1 MQLSS
6 TQDLFNV
13 PEFQSS
19 VVPISLFNSWTASR
33 ARTVRRLSEP
43 TEAVQRT
50 MWTAFENWCTTNR
63 IELATLSAEELN
75 SYLQSREG
83 SVPASE
89 LTPRYAWRLVNL
101 VDQVLN
107 HAASVQGGV
116 RNRAAADLL
125 ESNPGLKHANSESK
139 DPLPEILSD
148 SEDRA
153 LVSFLVA
160 TVPRDSQPG
169 TRWQDIRNRTAVAL
183 QRGAGM
189 TPLEIRMLKLSS
201 VFLDRDPTKGPWTV
215 RAPATG
221 SIQVHD
227 APVAKWAR
235 PLLNHWM
242 QIRSELGISGDW
254 LLPSTKS
261 GKQWGKTA
269 QFDAVAE
276 VLEAAGLAGL
286 KGGSYRLRHTFAVR
300 QLSRPEIA
308 ETEVAGW
315 MGIDVRE
322 IQRYRG
328 VLMAPVDL
336 L

>member
-1 MQLSS
+1 MSPSITL
-6 TQDLFNV
+6 DLFDV
-13 PEFQSS
+13 PEFPSS
-19 VVPISLFNSWTASR
+19 AVSISAFDSWAASR
-33 ARTVRRLSEP
+33 ARTVRGLSEP

-50 MWTAFENWCTTNR
+50 MWTAFETWCNQNR
-63 IELATLSAEELN
+63 IELSALTAKELN
-75 SYLQSREG
+75 AYLLSREG

-89 LTPRYAWRLVNL
+89 LTPRYAWRLVAL
-101 VDQVLN
+101 VDGVLN
-107 HAASVQGGV
+107 HAASVQGRA
-116 RNRAAADLL
+116 RNHAASDLL

-148 SEDRA
+148 SEDRT
-153 LVSFLVA
+153 LVSFLSA
-160 TVPRDSQPG
+160 MKPREPHPG
-169 TRWQDIRNRTAVAL
+169 TRWQDIRNRTAVAI
-183 QRGAGM
+183 QRGAGL
-189 TPLEIRMLKLSS
+189 TPLEIRMLKMSS
-201 VFLDRDPTKGPWTV
+201 VFVDRDPTKGPWKV

-221 SIQVHD
+221 SIQAHD

-235 PLLNHWM
+235 PLLIHWL
-242 QIRSELGISGDW
+242 QVRSELGISGDW

-276 VLEAAGLAGL
+276 VLEAAGLVGL

-300 QLSRPEIA
+300 QLSRPETT

-328 VLMAPVDL
+328 VLMAPVDVT
-336 L
+336 